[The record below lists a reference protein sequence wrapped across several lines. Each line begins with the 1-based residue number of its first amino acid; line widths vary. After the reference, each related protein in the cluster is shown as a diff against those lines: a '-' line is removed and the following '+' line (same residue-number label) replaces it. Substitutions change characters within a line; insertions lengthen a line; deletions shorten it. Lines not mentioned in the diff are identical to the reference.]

1 MALVCKSVHLR
12 FAAKRLQ
19 SYFCMVHGGASLL
32 QKKQP
37 GIFREIAGIYP
48 VNVGKT
54 PGSLE
59 KGGCTCLFNE
69 FLSCKAFRVQ
79 TSKV

>member
-32 QKKQP
+32 QKKHP